1 MLLTALG
8 KLPCCSNEFFDK
20 LFNILESRET
30 PIGVAGELFLKKNAE
45 NVLEL
50 ETIVYLC
57 NQNYKQT
64 LKTIDL
70 NQMAGNLKV
79 IQKIRSSFTKQLTIW
94 VAGGVVVITA
104 VVIFLLGRFAQQVIL
119 EESVEITLQSLE
131 NMAVRISNELR
142 QSDISAQLENRPFSI
157 SKAMIEQLIEKD
169 NQLKAIRQSQP
180 SIKIQVTEVKAGT
193 APEAVWQNAQKNYV
207 FQELIYGN
215 KFCITATCYPEDLYA
230 KYVEV
235 QWLLAWS
242 FLIGVGVLLL
252 ILWLVMG
259 HYLRPLHT
267 LADSAQRIAD
277 GHINE
282 RIPDSHHKDEIGQL
296 QNSLATM
303 QLSLADYMDEMQQ
316 KQTELNMQNAQ
327 LQEAY
332 DEAQEYDR
340 MKDKFLHDTTN
351 EMTGPVELICRNTNT
366 ICADYQ
372 TMSKAEIARMQI
384 DILQATE
391 CVTSLLDQSFTEDE

>member
-1 MLLTALG
+1 MA
-8 KLPCCSNEFFDK
+8 C
-20 LFNILESRET
+20 
-30 PIGVAGELFLKKNAE
+30 ELFLKKNAE
-45 NVLEL
+45 NVWSL
-50 ETIVYLC
+50 ETFVYLC

-193 APEAVWQNAQKNYV
+193 APEAVWQDAQKNYV

-252 ILWLVMG
+252 ILWLVM
-259 HYLRPLHT
+259 
-267 LADSAQRIAD
+267 
-277 GHINE
+277 
-282 RIPDSHHKDEIGQL
+282 
-296 QNSLATM
+296 
-303 QLSLADYMDEMQQ
+303 
-316 KQTELNMQNAQ
+316 
-327 LQEAY
+327 
-332 DEAQEYDR
+332 
-340 MKDKFLHDTTN
+340 
-351 EMTGPVELICRNTNT
+351 
-366 ICADYQ
+366 
-372 TMSKAEIARMQI
+372 
-384 DILQATE
+384 
-391 CVTSLLDQSFTEDE
+391 

>member
-1 MLLTALG
+1 MFWNWKQLFIFATRTIN
-8 KLPCCSNEFFDK
+8 KL
-20 LFNILESRET
+20 
-30 PIGVAGELFLKKNAE
+30 
-45 NVLEL
+45 
-50 ETIVYLC
+50 
-57 NQNYKQT
+57 KQS
-64 LKTIDL
+64 DL
-70 NQMAGNLKV
+70 DQMAGNLKV

-193 APEAVWQNAQKNYV
+193 APEAVWQDAQKNYV

-351 EMTGPVELICRNTNT
+351 EMTGPVESICRNTNT

-391 CVTSLLDQSFTEDE
+391 RVTSLLDQSFTEDE

>member
-1 MLLTALG
+1 M
-8 KLPCCSNEFFDK
+8 
-20 LFNILESRET
+20 ET
-30 PIGVAGELFLKKNAE
+30 F
-45 NVLEL
+45 
-50 ETIVYLC
+50 VYLC

-64 LKTIDL
+64 ETIDL
-70 NQMAGNLKV
+70 DQMAGNLKV
-79 IQKIRSSFTKQLTIW
+79 IQKIRSSFTRQLTIW

-157 SKAMIEQLIEKD
+157 KKAEIEQLIEKD

-180 SIKIQVTEVKAGT
+180 NIKLRVMEAKADT
-193 APEAVWQNAQKNYV
+193 VSEAVWQDAQKNYV
-207 FQELIYGN
+207 FQEPIYGN
-215 KFCITATCYPEDLYA
+215 QFCITATCPAEDIYS
-230 KYVEV
+230 KYTSV
-235 QWLLAWS
+235 QWLLIRS
-242 FLIGVGVLLL
+242 SLIGVLGLLL
-252 ILWLVMG
+252 ILWQVIAR
-259 HYLRPLHT
+259 HLRPLHT

-282 RIPDSHHKDEIGQL
+282 RIPDSRHKDEIGQL

-332 DEAQEYDR
+332 DEAQEYER

-351 EMTGPVELICRNTNT
+351 EMSEPVAMICKCTDT

-372 TMSKAEIARMQI
+372 TMSKAEIAKMQI
-384 DILQATE
+384 DILQASE
-391 CVTSLLDQSFTEDE
+391 RVTSLLDQSFTTDE

>member
-1 MLLTALG
+1 MA
-8 KLPCCSNEFFDK
+8 C
-20 LFNILESRET
+20 
-30 PIGVAGELFLKKNAE
+30 ELFLKKNAE
-45 NVLEL
+45 NVWSL
-50 ETIVYLC
+50 ETFVYLC

-193 APEAVWQNAQKNYV
+193 APEAVWQDAQKNYV

-391 CVTSLLDQSFTEDE
+391 RVTSLLDQSFTENE